1 MRARFEFLSGA
12 REGESEVLDGNY
24 LQLGRHS
31 SSSLRFDAERDL
43 QVSGHHATIFLRG
56 GYYVLRDAGST
67 NGTFINA
74 VRLTADH
81 ILADEDEIQF
91 GPQGPTVRF
100 RIIRE
105 SADHHPGGFRPAPIP
120 RAPQPAEP
128 VFPAAAEG
136 SSESARRAGPGP
148 GTRTR
153 IRAEVARQTATV
165 RRRLYA
171 VAAVA
176 TIAVSAV
183 VWQRLTQNASVEK
196 ERQAMLD
203 QVDSL
208 MRELGSLT
216 INVQTLR
223 ERFDSAQRETARLR
237 DLVSRPDQGVDEM
250 RVLRRQLEDA
260 LAHQRHIALAA
271 SLDVEA
277 IARANQDAV
286 GIVLA
291 EFADGT
297 RTTGTAFGIRSD
309 PGAGLILTNKH
320 VILGDREDQPIHL
333 GIVFEGS
340 SQNFRAD
347 VVSTHPD
354 VDMALLRVRVR
365 GGIPQVASLRWRE
378 PPVAVGDAVAILGYP
393 LGLDLPMGGDWQE
406 VGITATI
413 MTGSVTRVLP
423 DLIQFD
429 SFGVEGSSG
438 SPVFDRQGNV
448 VGIVFGGE
456 TGRGGRI
463 VYAVPIVYALELLD
477 GLR

>member
-12 REGESEVLDGNY
+12 LEGESETLDGNY
-24 LQLGRHS
+24 LQLGSHS
-31 SSSLRFDAERDL
+31 ASSLRFDAERDL

-56 GYYVLRDAGST
+56 EYYVLRDAGST
-67 NGTFINA
+67 NGTFING
-74 VRLTADH
+74 VRLTTDH
-81 ILADEDEIQF
+81 ILADEDVITF
-91 GPQGPTVRF
+91 GLKGPTVRF
-100 RIIRE
+100 GIIRE
-105 SADHHPGGFRPAPIP
+105 AADHHPGGFRPAPMV
-120 RAPQPAEP
+120 RVPQPAEP
-128 VFPAAAEG
+128 FFSAAREG
-136 SSESARRAGPGP
+136 YSDPARRPGPGP

-153 IRAEVARQTATV
+153 IRAEVSRQTAPV

-171 VAAVA
+171 VGAVA
-176 TIAVSAV
+176 VIAVAAV
-183 VWQRLTQNASVEK
+183 VWQRLSQNARLEM
-196 ERQAMLD
+196 ERQALLG

-208 MRELGSLT
+208 MQELGSLT

-223 ERFDSAQRETARLR
+223 QRFDSTQQETVRLR
-237 DLVSRPDQGVDEM
+237 DLVSRPDQGVEEI

-277 IARANQDAV
+277 IAQANHDAI

-297 RTTGTAFGIRSD
+297 RLAATAFGIRTD
-309 PGAGLILTNKH
+309 RREGLILTNKH
-320 VILGDREDQPIHL
+320 VILGDGGDGPTRL
-333 GIVFEGS
+333 SMVFEGS
-340 SQNFRAD
+340 SQSHRAEL
-347 VVSTHPD
+347 VSTHPD
-354 VDMALLRVRVR
+354 VDMALLRVRGR
-365 GGIPQVASLRWRE
+365 IPAVASLRWRE
-378 PPVAVGDAVAILGYP
+378 PPVVLGDAVAILGYP

-406 VGITATI
+406 VGITATV

-423 DLIQFD
+423 SLIQFD

-438 SPVFDRQGNV
+438 SPVFDREGDV
-448 VGIVFGGE
+448 VGIVYGGE

-477 GLR
+477 GLP